1 MEEEEEKR
9 VAWECDG
16 LLWTQ
21 HDKWFNEVLCARGDE
36 DVPHRVATH
45 R

>member
-9 VAWECDG
+9 VAWGCDG

-21 HDKWFNEVLCARGDE
+21 HDKWIQRGSLRAR
-36 DVPHRVATH
+36 
-45 R
+45 